1 MDDLL
6 VHRCVMAADACS
18 ACRHKAL
25 LGLIDDVDCAVVSL
39 TACLSAPAEA
49 LTHVATVPAFAYV
62 TTGIGKSWVSS
73 LAWDTESSAPLR

>member
-1 MDDLL
+1 M
-6 VHRCVMAADACS
+6 VATDASS

-39 TACLSAPAEA
+39 TASLSAPTEA

-62 TTGIGKSWVSS
+62 TTGMGTKCIFLTPIRNTKSIASFARTS
-73 LAWDTESSAPLR
+73 